1 MIRAVTIR
9 KNKKSPEELVF
20 SSAVH
25 TEVIEKAQALRKDN
39 YLVSLISLPAPYKK
53 FFNVL
58 MAEAKVTPKK
68 TKTKKEAEVE
78 ETSE

>member
-9 KNKKSPEELVF
+9 KNKRSPEELVF

-39 YLVSLISLPAPYKK
+39 YLVSLINISRMVMTDWLFLDRP
-53 FFNVL
+53 
-58 MAEAKVTPKK
+58 
-68 TKTKKEAEVE
+68 
-78 ETSE
+78 